1 MADFQKKNK
10 PIWKKR
16 HRWEK
21 SVFFNGKLCTVW
33 NKSESKTLYDNSIL
47 TIETSFARMV
57 KAVVLAVVLTLVL
70 VLSFVI
76 LGGGEYYDY
85 RFNGALAIVV
95 IVLFTIFKIEFK
107 GRGRLFFNIGLM
119 VIVILLTQQLIQIAY
134 DAPVITI
141 SQMDPTGMGQF
152 FLGFACVGVFYA
164 VIFVISGRL
173 HLSMDIGVGLLCALA
188 VANHFVLEFRGDPL
202 FIGDLLTA
210 GTGMEVAGGYVY
222 TITSSLIVTVM
233 LVYAVVVVAS
243 QADARLTGL
252 NRNLSIRGVIGVI
265 ILYAVLIF
273 MNASPEKIYDSWEIR
288 SNQYMAAFCINLKL
302 QYIPSPK
309 GYSVAK
315 VDSIVGYNP
324 DKNSNNSDTTTDKSA
339 DKTSNTVNNDGTDE
353 TDSSGNSYNGSSDS
367 TTATMKKPTI
377 IAIMNES
384 FSDLSILGD
393 INTNE
398 DYMPFVRSLKNN
410 SNAIEGKLYVDVF
423 GGGTCNTEYSFLTG
437 NSTALVPQ
445 NARPYQMYVDGNTS
459 SLAKNLK
466 AQGYTTYAMHP
477 GFSTAWNRNV
487 VYPEL
492 GFDHTYFSEDTFHD
506 SPKTRNYPSDRST
519 YNKIIDLYENRDG
532 NPQFIF
538 DVTIANHA
546 GYNIGTEGL
555 EQITLNQSMGE
566 NPDAQEYLTLI
577 KESDTA
583 FKELVNYFSEQTDPV
598 VIVFFGD
605 HQPNLDENFYQ
616 ELKGKPLKDWTN
628 EEIQQ
633 RYVTPYVIWSNYKLT
648 GQSDKAEDIS
658 VNYLQE
664 TLLNRLGLQTTAYD
678 DYEKEMQKQ
687 YPIIDI
693 KGIRDKDGNYTTLE
707 QALNSN
713 KTLQDYQM
721 VLYNNMFD
729 TKRRNADLYNLNPSG
744 EN

>member
-16 HRWEK
+16 HRRAK
-21 SVFFNGKLCTVW
+21 GGFSNGKFRAIRD
-33 NKSESKTLYDNSIL
+33 KSESKVLCDNSVL
-47 TIETSFARMV
+47 TVETSFARVV

-70 VLSFVI
+70 VLSFLFLSVN
-76 LGGGEYYDY
+76 EYYDY
-85 RFNGALAIVV
+85 RGNGVFAICV
-95 IVLFTIFKIEFK
+95 IIIFTLFDFKFK
-107 GRGRLFFNIGLM
+107 GKAYVVYNVG
-119 VIVILLTQQLIQIAY
+119 IVIGVVLLTQQLMQIAY
-134 DAPVITI
+134 DAPII
-141 SQMDPTGMGQF
+141 STSQVDLSGMGQLW
-152 FLGFACVGVFYA
+152 LGLACISVFYLL
-164 VIFVISGRL
+164 IFVICGKL

-188 VANHFVLEFRGDPL
+188 VANHYVLEFRGEPL
-202 FIGDLLTA
+202 FVGDLLTA

-222 TITSSLIVTVM
+222 NISSSLIVVA
-233 LVYAVVVVAS
+233 LFVYAVVVVAR
-243 QADARLTGL
+243 QADNKLIGL
-252 NRNLSIRGVIGVI
+252 NRNLSIRGVIGVTL
-265 ILYAVLIF
+265 LYALLIF
-273 MNASPEKIYDSWEIR
+273 MNASPEKTYESWNIR
-288 SNQYMAAFCINLKL
+288 GNQYLAAFCINLKL
-302 QYIPSPK
+302 QYIPSPE
-309 GYSVAK
+309 GYSVGK
-315 VDSIVGYNP
+315 VNAIVEKKSTTGS
-324 DKNSNNSDTTTDKSA
+324 DKNNTASNKDKGSDNTADSESADETTSGDSNDSGSNTTTS
-339 DKTSNTVNNDGTDE
+339 
-353 TDSSGNSYNGSSDS
+353 
-367 TTATMKKPTI
+367 KKPTV

-384 FSDLSILGD
+384 FSDLSMVG
-393 INTNE
+393 NFATNE
-398 DYMPFVRSLKNN
+398 DYMPFVHSLKSN

-466 AQGYTTYAMHP
+466 AQGYSTYAMHP
-477 GFSTAWNRNV
+477 GFSTSWNRNV

-492 GFDHTYFSEDTFHD
+492 GFDHTYFSEDTFFAA
-506 SPKTRNYPSDRST
+506 PKTRNYPSDRST
-519 YNKIIDLYENRDG
+519 YNKIIELYENRDG
-532 NPQFIF
+532 ENPQFIF

-546 GYNIGTEGL
+546 GYDIGTEGL
-555 EQITLNQSMGE
+555 EQITLNDNSQQKYA
-566 NPDAQEYLTLI
+566 DVQEYLTLI

-583 FKELVNYFSEQTDPV
+583 FKELVDYFSEQTDPV

-616 ELKGKPLKDWTN
+616 ELKGKPLKDWTV
-628 EEIQQ
+628 EELQQ

-664 TLLNRLGLQTTAYD
+664 TLLNRIGLQTTAYD